1 MRKTLLSAATGVFS
15 WFMTSLSFLLFF
27 GVLGLSL
34 WASWRVKA
42 VYAKYSQVPASSGMT
57 GAETAARILA
67 ASGIYDVQIYEGNQ
81 PMGDHYDPLNKR
93 LILSSQNFRGTSTAA
108 LGVAAHECGHAVQH
122 KMAYAPL
129 NWRMAAVG
137 MTTFASQVVF
147 WLPLVG
153 MFTGIL
159 SRYTG
164 LMIMAVAWGIIMLFN
179 LITLP
184 VEFDASA
191 RAKRILTQMGFIRGG
206 GEAGAVNSVLNAAAW
221 TYVAAFV
228 MSLVYL
234 LWFLLPLLGG
244 RRN

>member
-1 MRKTLLSAATGVFS
+1 
-15 WFMTSLSFLLFF
+15 
-27 GVLGLSL
+27 
-34 WASWRVKA
+34 
-42 VYAKYSQVPASSGMT
+42 MT
-57 GAETAARILA
+57 GAEVAARILA
-67 ASGIYDVQIYEGNQ
+67 ANGIYDVQIYEGNQ
-81 PMGDHYDPLNKR
+81 PMGDHYDPLHKR
-93 LILSSQNFRGTSTAA
+93 LVLSPDNFRGASTAA
-108 LGVAAHECGHAVQH
+108 VGVAAHECGHAVQH

-137 MTTFASQVVF
+137 MTTFASQIVF

-191 RAKRILTQMGFIRGG
+191 RAKKILAQMGFIRGSQ
-206 GEAGAVNSVLNAAAW
+206 EAAAVNRVLDAAAL

-234 LWFLLPLLGG
+234 LYFLLPLLGG
-244 RRN
+244 RRD

>member
-1 MRKTLLSAATGVFS
+1 
-15 WFMTSLSFLLFF
+15 
-27 GVLGLSL
+27 
-34 WASWRVKA
+34 
-42 VYAKYSQVPASSGMT
+42 MT
-57 GAETAARILA
+57 GAEAAARILA

-81 PMGDHYDPLNKR
+81 PMGDHYDPMHKR

-153 MFTGIL
+153 IFTGIL

-191 RAKRILTQMGFIRGG
+191 RAKRILTQMGFIRGS
-206 GEAGAVNSVLNAAAW
+206 GEAAAVNSVLNAAAL

-228 MSLVYL
+228 MSLAYL
-234 LWFLLPLLGG
+234 LYFLLPLLGG
-244 RRN
+244 RRD

>member
-1 MRKTLLSAATGVFS
+1 
-15 WFMTSLSFLLFF
+15 
-27 GVLGLSL
+27 
-34 WASWRVKA
+34 
-42 VYAKYSQVPASSGMT
+42 MT
-57 GAETAARILA
+57 GAEVAARILA
-67 ASGIYDVQIYEGNQ
+67 ANGIHDVQIYEGNQ
-81 PMGDHYDPLNKR
+81 PLGDHYDPLNKR
-93 LILSSQNFRGTSTAA
+93 LVLSSQNFRGTSTAA
-108 LGVAAHECGHAVQH
+108 VGVAAHECGHAVQH

-129 NWRMAAVG
+129 TWRVAAVG
-137 MTTFASQVVF
+137 LTTFASQIVF

-159 SRYTG
+159 SRYSG
-164 LMIMAVAWGIIMLFN
+164 LMIMAIAWGIIMLFN

-191 RAKRILTQMGFIRGG
+191 RAKRILSQMGFIRGS
-206 GEAGAVNSVLNAAAW
+206 GEAAAVNNVLNAAAW